1 MDHSTPPPSDGTLPS
16 ADALLAGT
24 LALMTGYSFAR
35 NGCPMRPLMA
45 DKLARNLAVL
55 SRHPE
60 ISSPMR
66 AVLGKL
72 LIRWQQGAAIADSQ
86 ESTQQGTAL
95 WHRPA
100 GLVQ

>member
-1 MDHSTPPPSDGTLPS
+1 MNNTTPPPSDETLPS

-24 LALMTGYSFAR
+24 LALMTGYSYAR

-45 DKLARNLAVL
+45 AKLARNLAVL

-66 AVLGKL
+66 AVLGNL
-72 LIRWQQGAAIADSQ
+72 LIRWQQGAVNTDSQ
-86 ESTQQGTAL
+86 ESSQQGTAL
-95 WHRPA
+95 WHRPP

>member
-1 MDHSTPPPSDGTLPS
+1 MNHMTPPPSDKALPC

-24 LALMTGYSFAR
+24 LALMTGYSCAP

-45 DKLARNLAVL
+45 AKLARNLAVL

-60 ISSPMR
+60 ISSPMKV
-66 AVLGKL
+66 VLGKL
-72 LIRWQQGAAIADSQ
+72 LIRWRQGAESTDSRESPQQGA
-86 ESTQQGTAL
+86 AL
-95 WHRPA
+95 WHRPP